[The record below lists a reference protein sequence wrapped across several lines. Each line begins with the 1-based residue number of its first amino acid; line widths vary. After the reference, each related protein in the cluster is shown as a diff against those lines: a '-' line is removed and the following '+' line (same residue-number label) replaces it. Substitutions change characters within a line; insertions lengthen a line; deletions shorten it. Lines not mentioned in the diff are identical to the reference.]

1 MLQRN
6 KQTPSP
12 DLTTAGR
19 EPMTDREESGG
30 RSVRTI
36 LAGAAAVAVLA
47 TAPDSGAESG
57 APLGAQLPETGSLV
71 VLELFTSQGCSS
83 CPPAERVLS
92 RLGLGAETRGAVVP
106 LAFHVDYW
114 NYLGWADPFSAREWS
129 ERQGDYVRALGIR
142 SAYTPQLV
150 VNGQRELNGALGT
163 RVLEEIEAERR
174 RPPPGRLHLETRYD
188 PARRRLTADVAAEIH
203 RDVAAGRLHVTL
215 ALFESGIVTD
225 VPRGE
230 NAGRSLANDFIV
242 RRLRRAFAVSPQA
255 GTRRRG
261 VVAFELE
268 GSWEPTNVGLAAL
281 LQDPLSM
288 RIYGAAV
295 APAAAQTGGG
305 APMPTTSV
313 R

>member
-1 MLQRN
+1 MI
-6 KQTPSP
+6 
-12 DLTTAGR
+12 A
-19 EPMTDREESGG
+19 REERGI
-30 RSVRTI
+30 RIVRTS

-47 TAPDSGAESG
+47 AAPHGRAESRASPG
-57 APLGAQLPETGSLV
+57 ETLPEPGGLV

-83 CPPAERVLS
+83 CPPAEQVLT
-92 RLGLGAETRGAVVP
+92 RLGLGEETRRAVVP

-114 NYLGWADPFSAREWS
+114 DYLGWADPFSAREWS

-150 VNGQRELNGALGT
+150 VNGHRELNGALGS
-163 RVLEEIEAERR
+163 RVLEAIEAERH
-174 RPPPGRLHLETRYD
+174 RPPSGRLRLSTRYD
-188 PARRRLTADVAAEIH
+188 PARRRLTADVTAEID
-203 RDVAAGRLHVTL
+203 RDVEARTLHVAL

-261 VVAFELE
+261 GGTFDLE
-268 GSWEPTNVGLAAL
+268 RSWQPANVGLAAF
-281 LQDPLSM
+281 LQDPVSM
-288 RIYGAAV
+288 RIYAAAV

-305 APMPTTSV
+305 APLPTRSA